1 MSFGALSPNAVR
13 ALSRGAGMA
22 GCYMS
27 TGEGSLSPYHLEGN
41 CDILYQIGPAKFG
54 CRTPDGH
61 FDDEKAAA
69 ILALPQVK
77 MVEIKLAQGA
87 KPGKG
92 GVLPKEKITEEIAAI
107 RGIPHGRGLP
117 FAEPLRG
124 VRRCAIAPR
133 FHRAGPQ
140 AHRQTD
146 RPENG
151 RRVSRRDQ
159 RTLP

>member
-1 MSFGALSPNAVR
+1 
-13 ALSRGAGMA
+13 
-22 GCYMS
+22 MS
-27 TGEGSLSPYHLEGN
+27 TGEGSLSPYHVEGD

-54 CRTPDGH
+54 CRTPDGR

-92 GVLPKEKITEEIAAI
+92 GVLPEGEDHEGD
-107 RGIPHGRGLP
+107 RGDPRHSDGRGLP
-117 FAEPLRG
+117 FPKPLRG

-133 FHRAGPQ
+133 FRRAGPQ
-140 AHRQTD
+140 THGQTHRPQ
-146 RPENG
+146 NG
-151 RRVSRRDQ
+151 CGVGRRDQ
-159 RTLP
+159 RALS